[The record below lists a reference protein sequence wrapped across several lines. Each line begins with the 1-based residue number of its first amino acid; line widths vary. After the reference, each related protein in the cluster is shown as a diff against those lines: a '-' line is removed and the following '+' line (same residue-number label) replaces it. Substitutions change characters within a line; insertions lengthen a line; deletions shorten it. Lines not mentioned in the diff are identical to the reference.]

1 MFIEL
6 DLYII
11 LDFLFNKFF
20 VRKIILSTFSLIEL
34 FLIKIELREFIHKI
48 LINMFSVNNF
58 DVN

>member
-20 VRKIILSTFSLIEL
+20 VGKIILSTFSLIEL